1 MVANVV
7 IGMSDSQL
15 SEHIEAFP
23 VVLLSPTLRQRHVLL
38 AQLMQAD
45 EQVAFYALTE
55 PDMQLHAF
63 LRGLIGG
70 LKTLYPDLGQQTEQ
84 ALSHKRP
91 RPDDLALALF
101 ADLAQVQPSPG
112 RLVIDNADYLALD
125 DTTQHFL

>member
-1 MVANVV
+1 MPNKA
-7 IGMSDSQL
+7 L

-23 VVLLSPTLRQRHVLL
+23 VMLLSPTLRQRHILL

-70 LKTLYPDLGQQTEQ
+70 LKKLYPDLGQQTEQ
-84 ALSHKRP
+84 ALSHKRS
-91 RPDDLALALF
+91 RPDDLALALL
-101 ADLAQVQPSPG
+101 ADLAQVQPPPG
-112 RLVIDNADYLALD
+112 RLVIDHADCLP
-125 DTTQHFL
+125 